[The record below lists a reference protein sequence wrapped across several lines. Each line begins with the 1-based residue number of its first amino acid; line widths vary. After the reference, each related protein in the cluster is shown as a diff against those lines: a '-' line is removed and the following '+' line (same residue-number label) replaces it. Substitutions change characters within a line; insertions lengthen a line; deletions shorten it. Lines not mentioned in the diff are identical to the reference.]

1 MKVKYDCI
9 ECLTRQTITLAKKMT
24 ADEVSQQNIISFGL
38 KALGE
43 HSFKVAPPLITG
55 LVYEYAQVLSGVT
68 DAFEDEKKD
77 HNLIAQNMIEDMD
90 LRDKVLMSDQ
100 PFDTAVRLSIAGNI
114 IDFSVGYD
122 IDESL
127 VKDSVELC
135 MTSELHGES
144 TDTLKEDVER
154 AKKILVLSDN
164 AGEIVFDQLLVSFL
178 PKCKTT
184 YVVKGGPIVNDATM
198 EDAEAVGMTKLLKVI
213 DTGSTIQGTML
224 DHCSEEF
231 NKVFEDSDLIISKGQ
246 ANYETL
252 NHLSDKNI
260 YFLLRA
266 KCGCIAD
273 EIGCQQNDFV
283 IIKPQKKA

>member
-24 ADEVSQQNIISFGL
+24 DDETSQQNIISFGL

-43 HSFKVAPPLITG
+43 HSFKEAPPLITG
-55 LVYEYAQVLSGVT
+55 LVYEYAQVHSGVK
-68 DAFEDEKKD
+68 DAFEDDKKE
-77 HNLIAQNMIEDMD
+77 HNLIAQEMIENMD
-90 LRDKVLMSDQ
+90 LRNKVLSSDK

-114 IDFSVGYD
+114 IDFSVGYT

-127 VKDSVELC
+127 VKDSVDLC
-135 MTSELHGES
+135 LASEIHGES
-144 TDTLKEDVER
+144 TDSLKEAVEK

-164 AGEIVFDQLLVSFL
+164 AGEIVFDQLLVSLL
-178 PKCKTT
+178 PKSKTT
-184 YVVKGGPIVNDATM
+184 YAVKGGPIVNDATM
-198 EDAEAVGMTKLLKVI
+198 VDAEAVGMTKLLTVI

-224 DHCSEEF
+224 DHCSDEF
-231 NKVFEDSDLIISKGQ
+231 IKVFDDSDLIISKGQ

-266 KCGCIAD
+266 KCDCIAD
-273 EIGCQQNDFV
+273 EIGCKQNDFV
-283 IIKPQKKA
+283 IIRP

>member
-24 ADEVSQQNIISFGL
+24 DNETSQQNIISFGL

-43 HSFKVAPPLITG
+43 HSFKEAPPLITG
-55 LVYEYAQVLSGVT
+55 LVYEYAQVHSGVV
-68 DAFEDEKKD
+68 DAFEDEKKE
-77 HNLIAQNMIEDMD
+77 HNLIAQEMIENMD
-90 LRDKVLMSDQ
+90 LKNKVLSSDK

-114 IDFSVGYD
+114 IDFSVGYA

-135 MTSELHGES
+135 LTSEIHGES
-144 TDTLKEDVER
+144 TDALKEAVAN

-164 AGEIVFDQLLVSFL
+164 AGEIVFDQLLVSLL
-178 PKCKTT
+178 PKRKTT
-184 YVVKGGPIVNDATM
+184 YAVKGGPIVNDATM
-198 EDAEAVGMTKLLKVI
+198 VDAEAVGMTKLLTVI

-231 NKVFEDSDLIISKGQ
+231 VEVFDESDLIISKGQ

-266 KCGCIAD
+266 KCDCIAD

-283 IIKPQKKA
+283 IIKP

>member
-24 ADEVSQQNIISFGL
+24 DDETSQQNIISFGL

-43 HSFKVAPPLITG
+43 HSFKEAPPLITG
-55 LVYEYAQVLSGVT
+55 LVYEYAQVHSGVK
-68 DAFEDEKKD
+68 DAFEDDKKE
-77 HNLIAQNMIEDMD
+77 HNLIAQEMIENMD
-90 LRDKVLMSDQ
+90 LRNKVLSSDK

-114 IDFSVGYD
+114 IDFSVGYT

-127 VKDSVELC
+127 VKDSVDLC
-135 MTSELHGES
+135 LASEIHGES
-144 TDTLKEDVER
+144 TDSLKEAVEK

-164 AGEIVFDQLLVSFL
+164 AGEIVFDQLLVSLL
-178 PKCKTT
+178 PKSKTT
-184 YVVKGGPIVNDATM
+184 YAVKGGPIVNDATM
-198 EDAEAVGMTKLLKVI
+198 VDAEAVGMTKLLTVI

-224 DHCSEEF
+224 DHCSDEF
-231 NKVFEDSDLIISKGQ
+231 IKVFDDSDLIISKGQ

-266 KCGCIAD
+266 KCDCIAD
-273 EIGCQQNDFV
+273 EIGCKQNDFV
-283 IIKPQKKA
+283 IIKP

>member
-24 ADEVSQQNIISFGL
+24 DDETTKQNIISFGL
-38 KALGE
+38 KALAE

-55 LVYEYAQVLSGVT
+55 LVYEYAQVLSGVI
-68 DAFEDEKKD
+68 DAFKNEKKE
-77 HNLIAQNMIEDMD
+77 HNLIAKNMIENMD

-135 MTSELHGES
+135 MTSEIHGES
-144 TDTLKEDVER
+144 TDALKEDVEK

-198 EDAEAVGMTKLLKVI
+198 EDAEAVGMTKLLRVI
-213 DTGSTIQGTML
+213 DTGSTIQGTTL

-231 NKVFEDSDLIISKGQ
+231 IKEFADSDLIISKGQ

-252 NHLSDKNI
+252 NHISDKNI

-266 KCGCIAD
+266 KCSCIAD
-273 EIGCQQNDFV
+273 EIGCLKNDFV
-283 IIKPQKKA
+283 IIKP